1 MIKKTLP
8 SVFGGAMIV
17 SGTAIG
23 AGMLANPTA
32 TAGAWFGWSLIVFF
46 YTWLCMYAS
55 GLMVLEASVHYP
67 HTANLSTIVKD
78 LLGQKINWINSA
90 SLIFVLYILLYAY
103 ITSGG
108 GLTAGYL
115 GTLTGQAVSNRIGSL
130 VIAVLFAVFVW
141 ISTRAV
147 DRLATVLMIGM
158 MVSFFISV
166 AGLSGTVTTANLFD
180 TNATVGTSY
189 LPYIWAAFATVLTSF
204 GYQVAVPSLVK
215 YFRGDVKSVARS
227 VFIGTV
233 MSLVFYLLWQV
244 VIQGNI
250 SRSDFLP
257 IVQADGDVGLLL
269 ETIGKTGLIGKM
281 LSAFAYMALVSSFL
295 GVALG
300 LFDFLSDALKIDDS
314 RTGRSKAVFIVFL
327 PPLVFSLIAPFG
339 FVTAIGFAGLALTV
353 WGVIVPALAAR
364 ASRIKHPSAPYRTFG
379 GDFMIYFVI
388 IFGVINI
395 VAQIGMYLKIFP
407 TFAG

>member
-55 GLMVLEASVHYP
+55 GLMLLEASVHYP